1 MSILCLAQN
10 NYILFTE
17 VLLFFS
23 ELMVR
28 FFYPSDFSLASCTT
42 FCFMLILS
50 KNSFFSASIITVRL
64 YNFLSFQVYRF
75 PESECKG
82 TAFFRTGKTF
92 PAFFLKNMLFP
103 SSFDFCQGKRRG
115 FPAFS
120 LLFPAFPFFS
130 STWSKNTFFHP
141 FLSLLPRFLR
151 PGRRKPLGGDYSY
164 IPYLYI

>member
-1 MSILCLAQN
+1 MSILYLAQN

-50 KNSFFSASIITVRL
+50 KNSFFSASVITVRL
-64 YNFLSFQVYRF
+64 NNFLSFQVYRF

-92 PAFFLKNMLFP
+92 PAFFSKNMLFP
-103 SSFDFCQGKRRG
+103 SSFDFRQGKRRG
-115 FPAFS
+115 FPALS

-130 STWSKNTFFHP
+130 STRSKNTFFHP

-151 PGRRKPLGGDYSY
+151 HGRRKPLGGDYSY

>member
-50 KNSFFSASIITVRL
+50 KNSFFSASIITVCL
-64 YNFLSFQVYRF
+64 NNFLSFQVYRF

-92 PAFFLKNMLFP
+92 PAFFLKNMIFP
-103 SSFDFCQGKRRG
+103 PSFDFCQGKRRG
-115 FPAFS
+115 FPALSPAFS
-120 LLFPAFPFFS
+120 RFFLLFLF
-130 STWSKNTFFHP
+130 
-141 FLSLLPRFLR
+141 FLR

>member
-1 MSILCLAQN
+1 MSILCLAQD

-50 KNSFFSASIITVRL
+50 KNSFFSASIITVCL
-64 YNFLSFQVYRF
+64 NNFLSFQVYRF

-82 TAFFRTGKTF
+82 TAFFFTGKTF
-92 PAFFLKNMLFP
+92 LLFFSIFALFLR
-103 SSFDFCQGKRRG
+103 SFDFRQE
-115 FPAFS
+115 
-120 LLFPAFPFFS
+120 
-130 STWSKNTFFHP
+130 N
-141 FLSLLPRFLR
+141 
-151 PGRRKPLGGDYSY
+151 
-164 IPYLYI
+164 

>member
-50 KNSFFSASIITVRL
+50 KNSFFSASIITVCL
-64 YNFLSFQVYRF
+64 NNFLSFQVYRF

-92 PAFFLKNMLFP
+92 PAFFLKNMLFS

-115 FPAFS
+115 FPAFFLFS
-120 LLFPAFPFFS
+120 LLLA
-130 STWSKNTFFHP
+130 FFHP

-151 PGRRKPLGGDYSY
+151 PGRRKPMGGDYSY
-164 IPYLYI
+164 IPYLYIIKNGGGEITK

>member
-1 MSILCLAQN
+1 MSILCLAQD

-50 KNSFFSASIITVRL
+50 KNSFFYASIITVCL
-64 YNFLSFQVYRF
+64 NNFLSFQVYRF

-82 TAFFRTGKTF
+82 TAFFFTGKTF
-92 PAFFLKNMLFP
+92 LLFFSIFALFLR
-103 SSFDFCQGKRRG
+103 SFDFRQGKRRG
-115 FPAFS
+115 FTALSSAFS
-120 LLFPAFPFFS
+120 CFS
-130 STWSKNTFFHP
+130 F
-141 FLSLLPRFLR
+141 FLR
-151 PGRRKPLGGDYSY
+151 PGRRIPLGG
-164 IPYLYI
+164 L